1 MSAPGESG
9 EVIRLMR
16 SPIETNCGDCKVEI
30 KFGTWCYYEPSN
42 GNAVC
47 IDCGTK
53 KGWQPKNRVN
63 LIVEKL
69 ELQEDVKALTKQR
82 KIEME
87 ALLCIRKELDLREI
101 GKRDLDLEGQIIK
114 LMGTAEEYLKSGV
127 ASKDEDKAL
136 KTVFEEIKHAQE
148 LQREIRE
155 TVHNRLFL
163 LEKRKRKIKV
173 QMPITAETES

>member
-16 SPIETNCGDCKVEI
+16 CPIETNCGDCKTPVN
-30 KFGTWCYYEPSN
+30 FGSWCYYEPSS

-53 KGWQPKNRVN
+53 RGWQPKNRVN

-101 GKRDLDLEGQIIK
+101 GKRDLDLEGKIIT
-114 LMGTAEEYLKSGV
+114 LMGTVEEYLKQGI
-127 ASKDEDKAL
+127 ASKDEEKTLKA
-136 KTVFEEIKHAQE
+136 VFEEIKHAQD
-148 LQREIRE
+148 LQKEIRE

-173 QMPITAETES
+173 QMPITEES